1 MPAYIVVRVDVTDP
15 EQFAEYLKVTPG
27 IIEQFGGKF
36 LVRGGERVT
45 LEGEE
50 ETRRMVIIEF
60 PSMETA
66 QAFYHSD
73 EYAAAIALRTGAS
86 VAQFVAVDGVGK

>member
-1 MPAYIVVRVDVTDP
+1 MPAYIVVRVDVTDQ
-15 EQFAEYLKVTPG
+15 EQFAEYMKVTPG
-27 IIEQFGGKF
+27 IIQQFGGKF

-60 PSMETA
+60 PSVDAA

-73 EYAAAIALRTGAS
+73 EYAAAIEL
-86 VAQFVAVDGVGK
+86 

>member
-73 EYAAAIALRTGAS
+73 EYAAAIELRTGAS

>member
-1 MPAYIVVRVDVTDP
+1 MAAYIVVRVDVTDA

-27 IIEQFGGKF
+27 IIEQFGGRY

-66 QAFYHSD
+66 QAFYNSD
-73 EYAAAIALRTGAS
+73 EYAAAIRLREGAAT
-86 VAQFVAVDGVGK
+86 AQFLALDGVAE